1 MHVVPP
7 YHWSQPLNS
16 KIRTTNTELASHSP
30 ATLAQELG
38 VPSGLAETS
47 LLSHLWSSLTST
59 RNTERYGSLFGHR
72 GE

>member
-7 YHWSQPLNS
+7 YHWSQRLNS

-38 VPSGLAETS
+38 VPSGLAEDLTPE
-47 LLSHLWSSLTST
+47 SSLIFAHF
-59 RNTERYGSLFGHR
+59 NEKY
-72 GE
+72 